1 MRNALSLRTQQG
13 AGLIVA
19 LVFLAVLTIA
29 GITAARLTNME
40 ERMAGNSQFRGL
52 TYQNAQSEIR
62 SQMAA
67 YNANLL
73 GRKPLLDAANQ
84 GVDSVKISAFP
95 DRRLPL
101 AVDAILT
108 NANITTN
115 TIRFMNKGICEGASI
130 GKFECSGY
138 EINSASRLDN
148 GASSNQV
155 QGIYFINSK

>member
-1 MRNALSLRTQQG
+1 MRKALSVRTQQG

-19 LVFLAVLTIA
+19 LIFLAVLTIA

-40 ERMAGNSQFRGL
+40 ERMAGNIQFRGL

-62 SQMAA
+62 AQMAA
-67 YNANLL
+67 YNTNLV

-84 GVDSVKISAFP
+84 GADAISGFP
-95 DRRLPL
+95 DRRQAL
-101 AVDAILT
+101 AVTAILS
-108 NANITTN
+108 NANIATN
-115 TIRFMNKGICEGASI
+115 TIRYMNKGICEGSSV
-130 GKFECSGY
+130 GKFECSAY

-155 QGIYFINSK
+155 QGIYFINAK

>member
-1 MRNALSLRTQQG
+1 MRTLSLRNQQG

-19 LVFLAVLTIA
+19 LVFLAVLTVA

-40 ERMAGNSQFRGL
+40 ERMAGNAQFRGM

-62 SQMAA
+62 SQIAA
-67 YNANLL
+67 YNASLL

-84 GVDSVKISAFP
+84 GTEPITRFP
-95 DRRLPL
+95 DRRQAL
-101 AVDAILT
+101 AVDAVQSG
-108 NANITTN
+108 ANITTN
-115 TIRFMNKGICEGASI
+115 TVRYMNKTICEGASV

-138 EINSASRLDN
+138 EINSVSRLDN

>member
-1 MRNALSLRTQQG
+1 MRNALSLRNQQG

-40 ERMAGNSQFRGL
+40 ERMAGNAQFRGL

-84 GVDSVKISAFP
+84 GADPITNFP
-95 DRRLPL
+95 DRRRAL
-101 AVDAILT
+101 AVDAVLS
-108 NANITTN
+108 NANIATN
-115 TIRFMNKGICEGASI
+115 TIRFMNKGICEGASA
-130 GKFECSGY
+130 GKFECSTY
-138 EINSASRLDN
+138 EINSVSRLDN
-148 GASSNQV
+148 GASSNQI

>member
-1 MRNALSLRTQQG
+1 MRNALSLRSQQG

-29 GITAARLTNME
+29 GITAARLTNVE
-40 ERMAGNSQFRGL
+40 ERMAGNTQFRGI
-52 TYQNAQSEIR
+52 TYQNAQTEIR
-62 SQMAA
+62 SQIAA

-84 GVDSVKISAFP
+84 NIEDIHGFP
-95 DRRLPL
+95 DRRAALP
-101 AVDAILT
+101 VDAIQA

-115 TIRFMNKGICEGASI
+115 TIRYMNKSLCEGASV

-138 EINSASRLDN
+138 EINSVSSLDN
-148 GASSNQV
+148 GASSNQT

>member
-84 GVDSVKISAFP
+84 SADAISGFP
-95 DRRLPL
+95 DRRRTV

-115 TIRFMNKGICEGASI
+115 TIRFMNKGICEGASV